1 MAKKNKQK
9 NAQSNKST
17 NAVSDQSDNVVDG
30 AVKIVSGI
38 FAPIKMLIK
47 IHLKLAAREIKK
59 DGERFIAGVLSIFIG
74 IFIILTF
81 LALLN
86 VLTIVALNDFIGL
99 RFFYSV
105 LIVAGANL
113 LLAIFLFITGGMK
126 MKASFMKETR
136 KMIKDTLEEIS

>member
-9 NAQSNKST
+9 NLQSDKST
-17 NAVSDQSDNVVDG
+17 NAVSDQSDSVVDG
-30 AVKIVSGI
+30 AVKIVTGI

-47 IHLKLAAREIKK
+47 IHLKLAAKEIKK
-59 DGERFIAGVLSIFIG
+59 DGERFIGGIISIFIG
-74 IFIILTF
+74 IFLLLVF

-86 VLTIVALNDFIGL
+86 ILTIVALNDFVGL

-113 LLAIFLFITGGMK
+113 FFAFFLFVTASMK
-126 MKASFMKETR
+126 LKASFMKETR